1 MELCDLDA
9 WTLSSMLQEG
19 KTTSRRITESVLHRL
34 EEREPVT
41 NAFITVTRD
50 LALAHADRADERI
63 RSGKRRSPLDG
74 IPVALKDNLCT
85 RGTPTTCGSRIL
97 EGYVPPYDAT
107 AVQRILEAGC
117 VPVGKTNLDE
127 FAMGSST
134 ENSAAGPSRNPHD
147 PERVTGGSSGG
158 SAAAVASGETIVA
171 LGSDTGGSVRQPAAY
186 CGVCGIKPT
195 YGRISRYGLV
205 AFASSLD
212 QIGCLGRTVKDCAL
226 VLNAVCGHDRKD
238 STSAAFPVPDF
249 LEAVGRGL
257 DGVRIGVPTEYFV
270 EGLDAGIRAR
280 IEEALSA
287 MERGG
292 ASVEEVS
299 LPHTPYAVAA
309 YYLIATAEASSNLA
323 RYDGVRYGL
332 RANAQDGGAIQ
343 MYERTRSE
351 GFCREVKRRILLGT
365 YVLSA
370 GYYDA
375 YYLKAQS
382 VRTLI
387 KRDFDEVF
395 RKVDCLVTPVSP
407 CLPFRLGEK
416 TEDPLTMYLVDIYTV
431 SPNLAGLPAMS
442 VPCGK
447 VEGLPVGLQIIG
459 KPFDEET
466 VLSVAEGYGQAAE
479 QD

>member
-1 MELCDLDA
+1 
-9 WTLSSMLQEG
+9 MLQEG

-257 DGVRIGVPTEYFV
+257 DGVRIGVPTEYSV
-270 EGLDAGIRAR
+270 AGLDAGIRAR
-280 IEEALSA
+280 IPA
-287 MERGG
+287 
-292 ASVEEVS
+292 
-299 LPHTPYAVAA
+299 
-309 YYLIATAEASSNLA
+309 
-323 RYDGVRYGL
+323 
-332 RANAQDGGAIQ
+332 
-343 MYERTRSE
+343 
-351 GFCREVKRRILLGT
+351 
-365 YVLSA
+365 
-370 GYYDA
+370 
-375 YYLKAQS
+375 
-382 VRTLI
+382 
-387 KRDFDEVF
+387 
-395 RKVDCLVTPVSP
+395 P
-407 CLPFRLGEK
+407 CPS
-416 TEDPLTMYLVDIYTV
+416 TT
-431 SPNLAGLPAMS
+431 
-442 VPCGK
+442 
-447 VEGLPVGLQIIG
+447 
-459 KPFDEET
+459 
-466 VLSVAEGYGQAAE
+466 
-479 QD
+479 